1 MDNSEVQIPPAE
13 NIDVEMEETRE
24 PVEQQKDGTGEP
36 VEQQQDAESTQDA
49 TVVTT
54 QDDSVAVQE
63 KNEGLKFIDHLKSP
77 VVELVVGQG
86 DDQTVLTAHEGF
98 LKESPFFSEAVA
110 AFKDGEAR
118 RINLPDESIDA
129 VGCFLQFQYTGDYF
143 PRRLQT
149 PGGGLEHDPTAPDV
163 DDTGDQLLKHA
174 RVYTLA
180 EKLGVPALKT
190 LAHSKIHRISSTARG
205 EIAYA
210 RYVYANTS
218 ADDVV
223 IRKPIA
229 AFWATRSHVLR
240 HEAEMEFRTMCLEFP
255 QFGFDVLSLVL
266 DQKEKR
272 SQDKAD
278 ADSTVKGSARKRP
291 RSGL

>member
-1 MDNSEVQIPPAE
+1 MDNPEVQIPAAE
-13 NIDVEMEETRE
+13 NIDVEMEETQE
-24 PVEQQKDGTGEP
+24 PAEQQKDGTGET
-36 VEQQQDAESTQDA
+36 VEQQQDAESTQDT
-49 TVVTT
+49 TVVPS
-54 QDDSVAVQE
+54 QDNNVAVQE

-86 DDQTVLTAHEGF
+86 GDQTVLTAHEGF

-118 RINLPDESIDA
+118 RITLPDESIDA

-143 PRRLQT
+143 PRRVQT

-278 ADSTVKGSARKRP
+278 ADSAVKGSARKRP

>member
-1 MDNSEVQIPPAE
+1 MDNPEVQIPPAE

>member
-1 MDNSEVQIPPAE
+1 MDNPEVQIPPAE

-49 TVVTT
+49 TVVTS

-272 SQDKAD
+272 SQDKTD

>member
-110 AFKDGEAR
+110 AFKDGEA
-118 RINLPDESIDA
+118 
-129 VGCFLQFQYTGDYF
+129 FQYTGDYF